1 MIDFLKALVIPS
13 NFCLALA
20 ALGVL
25 LWLLPRTRK
34 FGLPIVATS
43 AAVLLFFSSG
53 KTATLLLSPLEY
65 AYPRVPD
72 EATAQAEAIV
82 VLAGYAA
89 DDADMPL
96 SSRANSSSLYRIVEA
111 MHLRQQCPRCPVVV
125 TGFDPTV
132 KVIADVV
139 LSLGTPKAQLH
150 IDNQAAT
157 TAASAVNVHAL
168 LGSKPFYLVTS
179 AGHMTRSL
187 GVFAKQGLH
196 PFPAPTDY
204 QLPKRVAQA
213 EWRPSSF
220 HLMCSDIA
228 IHEYVGIAWYRLRG
242 WI

>member
-1 MIDFLKALVIPS
+1 MIDLLKALVIPS

-25 LWLLPRTRK
+25 LGLIPRTRK
-34 FGLPIVATS
+34 YGLPIVATS
-43 AAVLLFFSSG
+43 AAILLVFSCG

-72 EATAQAEAIV
+72 QPEVQAEAIV
-82 VLAGYAA
+82 ILAGYAA
-89 DDADMPL
+89 DDVAMPL

-111 MHLRQQCPRCPVVV
+111 MHLRQKCQQCTIVV

-132 KVIADVV
+132 KVMTDVL
-139 LSLGTPKAQLH
+139 LSLGIPKSQLH

-157 TAASAVNVHAL
+157 TAVSAVNVQAL

-187 GVFAKQGLH
+187 GVFAKQGMQ

-220 HLMCSDIA
+220 HLTCSDIA